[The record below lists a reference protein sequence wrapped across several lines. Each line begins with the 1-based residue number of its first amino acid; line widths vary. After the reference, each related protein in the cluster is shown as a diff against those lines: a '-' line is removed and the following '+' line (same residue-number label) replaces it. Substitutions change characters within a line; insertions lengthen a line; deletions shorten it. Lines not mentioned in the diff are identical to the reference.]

1 MKWRFAHSP
10 LMNDGTPPST
20 PHVERR
26 GSRLV
31 ALWLAVAVLGLAL
44 GWHWYRSNDETNSL
58 REELARRLRES
69 DAESREARA
78 TARLAQ
84 ESVREAQTRLAQLEA
99 KVAESQSQQVA
110 LEALYQ
116 ELSRS
121 RDEWV
126 LAEIEQILTIASQQ
140 LQLAGSVQAALV
152 ALQTAD
158 SRLARSD
165 RPQFIPLRK
174 VIARDIERLKATP
187 NVDMVGLALKL
198 DQVIAG
204 IESLPLAHEMRVSG
218 SGRAEA
224 KLPDGFWSR
233 LGTEVWG
240 EIRQLV
246 RVRSVDHPEPPLL
259 APNQAFFLRE
269 NLKLRL
275 LSARLALLARDQ
287 TTFRA
292 DIRAAQSWIQRY
304 FDARAK
310 SAAASLANLKQLSAS
325 GIAIEVPTI
334 ADSLNAVRNFKVS
347 TRR

>member
-1 MKWRFAHSP
+1 
-10 LMNDGTPPST
+10 
-20 PHVERR
+20 
-26 GSRLV
+26 
-31 ALWLAVAVLGLAL
+31 
-44 GWHWYRSNDETNSL
+44 
-58 REELARRLRES
+58 
-69 DAESREARA
+69 
-78 TARLAQ
+78 
-84 ESVREAQTRLAQLEA
+84 
-99 KVAESQSQQVA
+99 VA

-126 LAEIEQILTIASQQ
+126 FAEIEQILTIASQQ
-140 LQLAGSVQAALV
+140 LQLVGNVQAALV

-187 NVDMVGLALKL
+187 SVDMVGLALKL

-204 IESLPLAHEMRVSG
+204 VEALPLAHEVRLAG
-218 SGRAEA
+218 SSRAEA
-224 KLPDGFWSR
+224 DVADGFWSR

-246 RVRSVDHPEPPLL
+246 RVRSIERPQPPLL

-287 TTFRA
+287 TTFRE
-292 DIRAAQSWIQRY
+292 DIRAAQTWVQRY

-310 SAAASLANLKQLSAS
+310 SSAAALANLKQLSAS

-347 TRR
+347 TRK

>member
-1 MKWRFAHSP
+1 MDDA
-10 LMNDGTPPST
+10 TPAST
-20 PHVERR
+20 PQAGRR
-26 GSRLV
+26 GFRLSP
-31 ALWLAVAVLGLAL
+31 LWLAVAILGLAL
-44 GWHWYRSNDETNSL
+44 AWHWYRNYEETNFL
-58 REELARRLRES
+58 REELARRLRDS
-69 DAESREARA
+69 DAEAREARA
-78 TARLAQ
+78 TAKLAQ
-84 ESVREAQTRLAQLEA
+84 EAVREAQTRLAQLEA

-126 LAEIEQILTIASQQ
+126 FAEIEQILTIASQQ
-140 LQLAGSVQAALV
+140 LQLVGNVQAALV

-187 NVDMVGLALKL
+187 SVDMVGLALKL

-204 IESLPLAHEMRVSG
+204 VEALPLAHEVRLAG
-218 SGRAEA
+218 SSRAEA
-224 KLPDGFWSR
+224 DVADGFWSR

-246 RVRSVDHPEPPLL
+246 RVRSIERPQPPLL

-287 TTFRA
+287 TTFRE
-292 DIRAAQSWIQRY
+292 DIRAAQTWVQRY

-310 SAAASLANLKQLSAS
+310 SSAAALANLKQLSAS

-347 TRR
+347 TRK

>member
-1 MKWRFAHSP
+1 M
-10 LMNDGTPPST
+10 
-20 PHVERR
+20 
-26 GSRLV
+26 
-31 ALWLAVAVLGLAL
+31 AVAVLGLAL
-44 GWHWYRSNDETNSL
+44 AWHWFRSYEETSSL
-58 REELARRLRES
+58 RQELARRLRDS
-69 DAESREARA
+69 DAEGHEARA
-78 TARLAQ
+78 TAKLAQ
-84 ESVREAQTRLAQLEA
+84 EAVREAQTRLAQLEA

-140 LQLAGSVQAALV
+140 LQLAGNVQAALV

-158 SRLARSD
+158 SRLARPD

-174 VIARDIERLKATP
+174 VIARDVERLKATP

-204 IESLPLAHEMRVSG
+204 VEALPLAHEMRVAD

-224 KLPDGFWSR
+224 KLADGFWYR

-287 TTFRA
+287 TTFRE
-292 DIRAAQSWIQRY
+292 DVRAAQSWIQRY
-304 FDARAK
+304 FDTRAK
-310 SAAASLANLKQLSAS
+310 SATAALANLKQLSAS

>member
-1 MKWRFAHSP
+1 M
-10 LMNDGTPPST
+10 DEGTPASISPRA
-20 PHVERR
+20 ERR
-26 GSRLV
+26 GLRLNP
-31 ALWLAVAVLGLAL
+31 LWVAVAILAL
-44 GWHWYRSNDETNSL
+44 ALVWHWYRSHEETNSL
-58 REELARRLRES
+58 REELARRLRDS
-69 DAESREARA
+69 DADSREARA
-78 TARLAQ
+78 TAKLAQ
-84 ESVREAQTRLAQLEA
+84 EAVREAQTRLAQLEA
-99 KVAESQSQQVA
+99 RVAESQSQQVA

-140 LQLAGSVQAALV
+140 LQLAGNVQAALV

-158 SRLARSD
+158 LRLARSD

-187 NVDMVGLALKL
+187 SVDMVGLAPKL

-204 IESLPLAHEMRVSG
+204 VEALPLAHEVRVAG
-218 SGRAEA
+218 SSRAEA
-224 KLPDGFWSR
+224 DVADGFWSR

-246 RVRSVDHPEPPLL
+246 RVRSLDRPEPPLL
-259 APNQAFFLRE
+259 APNQSFFLRE

-287 TTFRA
+287 SAFRE
-292 DIRAAQSWIQRY
+292 DIRTAQSWIQRY
-304 FDARAK
+304 FDVRPKNAL
-310 SAAASLANLKQLSAS
+310 AALANLKQLSAS

-334 ADSLNAVRNFKVS
+334 SDSLNAVRNFKVS
-347 TRR
+347 TRKQVER